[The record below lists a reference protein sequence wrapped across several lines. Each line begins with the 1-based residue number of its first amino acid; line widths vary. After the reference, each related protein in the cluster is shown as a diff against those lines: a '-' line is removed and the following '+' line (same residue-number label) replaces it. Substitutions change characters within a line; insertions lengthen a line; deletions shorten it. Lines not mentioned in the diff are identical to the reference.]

1 MTREDFIREFV
12 LRYAIHIEETH
23 EGVDRMKE
31 FVKSTAEC
39 YADLLFPTDPE
50 AKHKTIC
57 KLLRNCNLQ
66 KLAAMPT
73 EERYTY
79 LSEVLD
85 TEISDEEVQLFSH
98 MK

>member
-1 MTREDFIREFV
+1 MTREDFIRQFV
-12 LRYAIHIEETH
+12 LKYAELSFNRIENTISLAN
-23 EGVDRMKE
+23 K
-31 FVKSTAEC
+31 

-50 AKHKTIC
+50 AKHKIIC

-85 TEISDEEVQLFSH
+85 TEISDEEIQLFSH